1 MRWDREK
8 FPEPSLHMY
17 GKDDTKIVVYN
28 MRKWQRT
35 GRLKNLEQKQ
45 RLRNTSLK
53 EELWTRDKIAWVTPR
68 MIFVSHTFDFSS
80 KPPIIV
86 TSFLESG

>member
-8 FPEPSLHMY
+8 FPEPSLHVY
-17 GKDDTKIVVYN
+17 GKDETKIVVYN

-35 GRLKNLEQKQ
+35 GGLKNLEQK

-53 EELWTRDKIAWVTPR
+53 EELWTRD
-68 MIFVSHTFDFSS
+68 
-80 KPPIIV
+80 
-86 TSFLESG
+86 